1 MGKMEIDATFHY
13 KKMTQVPHE
22 QTPKY
27 LEYRRKWEEN
37 PKKHIVG
44 NFPIHLDLEST
55 SACNLKCPMC
65 FQSFAP
71 PPRGFMDMGLYKKI
85 VNEGAK
91 KGLCSIKLQYRGEP
105 LLHPKIDKMVRY
117 AKKKGILE
125 VMFNTNA
132 VLLNEE
138 MANKLID
145 AGLDKIICSV
155 DGYTPEVYEKIR
167 VGAKFKLV
175 LDNIKNL
182 QRIKRERAITKPAVR
197 VQMVDTPWNHD
208 QIDGYIKFWG
218 NIADHV
224 AVEDMNDW
232 SDKSL
237 KEVVVCREFDC
248 PMVYQRLIVLYDGK
262 VTICC
267 GNIYGKLVAGDLN
280 KQSVEEVWKGSVMQ
294 KLRRHLA
301 DGESHRVQIC
311 AECGYRM
318 TVIKNK
324 KMKHEIKPIKELG
337 DSPYYKF

>member
-1 MGKMEIDATFHY
+1 
-13 KKMTQVPHE
+13 
-22 QTPKY
+22 
-27 LEYRRKWEEN
+27 
-37 PKKHIVG
+37 
-44 NFPIHLDLEST
+44 
-55 SACNLKCPMC
+55 
-65 FQSFAP
+65 
-71 PPRGFMDMGLYKKI
+71 MDMGLYKKI